1 MMWRQHAAALVGVFL
16 FPATAHAYLDHLV
29 LNVEPGLATLSE
41 ASGRS
46 WGGGGAVSGS
56 TNITERLSVQL
67 HIDFKRFPNRNVP
80 LDTTAWGG
88 ALVYNIDVGRVTPF
102 LELGYGA
109 VSIAIDDGGMFGP
122 SEVPILGAGFNAVFA
137 DMFAWGF
144 IVRYYPILDTDLL
157 SNPAYVTINA
167 RIGVRLGGS

>member
-1 MMWRQHAAALVGVFL
+1 MILS
-16 FPATAHAYLDHLV
+16 
-29 LNVEPGLATLSE
+29 VEPGLATLSE

-46 WGGGGAVSGS
+46 WGGWGAVSGS

-67 HIDFKRFPNRNVP
+67 HIDFKQFPSRDVP

-109 VSIAIDDGGMFGP
+109 VGIVLDDGNTFGP
-122 SEVPILGAGFNAVFA
+122 SWVPILGAGFNAYFNRT
-137 DMFAWGF
+137 FLWGF
-144 IVRYYPILDTDLL
+144 NVRYYPILDTDLL

-167 RIGVRLGGS
+167 RLGVRFGDS